1 MRKSALREQ
10 NAFYEWTIR
19 ADDAERRI
27 ARAIRIC
34 AGNHVR
40 EMYGDLLNE
49 PIPPKL
55 ADLLSRL
62 DRRTALGPSLRE
74 ARAFP
79 NGRDECLV
87 TGETN
92 RGGQTMKISGVM
104 SRDVQLVN
112 PDDTLRGAAALM
124 KKIDAGLLPVAE
136 NDKLVGMLT
145 DRDIAIRGVAEGK
158 GPDAKVRDA
167 MSAEV
172 KYCFEDED
180 VAHVAENIAELQVR
194 RLPVMTRDKRL
205 VGIVSLA
212 DLATEGSLP
221 KTAKALHGI
230 SQPGGQH
237 NQSQPRA

>member
-1 MRKSALREQ
+1 MTRFA
-10 NAFYEWTIR
+10 
-19 ADDAERRI
+19 
-27 ARAIRIC
+27 
-34 AGNHVR
+34 V
-40 EMYGDLLNE
+40 
-49 PIPPKL
+49 
-55 ADLLSRL
+55 
-62 DRRTALGPSLRE
+62 
-74 ARAFP
+74 
-79 NGRDECLV
+79 
-87 TGETN
+87 
-92 RGGQTMKISGVM
+92 
-104 SRDVQLVN
+104 LVN

-180 VAHVAENIAELQVR
+180 VAHVAENIAELQVG

-221 KTAKALHGI
+221 KTAKA
-230 SQPGGQH
+230 
-237 NQSQPRA
+237 